1 MQFWHQHNLL
11 SNQGFYFAVVIFWWG
26 RAHSLIRITSN
37 VILITN
43 QAKSCCLI
51 EENAVRYWVEGA
63 ANRDKASSIWPWLS
77 SPLSSCTSSVTP
89 SGSFS
94 GSSWWLW
101 LVSSLLS
108 RCLPTSCMIKVPASS
123 SVISNIW
130 FLHSLSRFRIQW
142 PGKLF
147 ADVQVECIKHADS
160 YIPPLWI
167 MCLESVAHLLVML
180 NFSSNFLIY
189 CSVSKQFKSALSR
202 LCSIC
207 SMNNAESGGVD
218 ASEYYSLH
226 TTNLGIAL
234 CWPFKGKSSNK
245 TLETLII
252 NLF

>member
-11 SNQGFYFAVVIFWWG
+11 SNQGFYFAVVIFWWW

-123 SVISNIW
+123 SV
-130 FLHSLSRFRIQW
+130 SLIF
-142 PGKLF
+142 G
-147 ADVQVECIKHADS
+147 S
-160 YIPPLWI
+160 YILYQDSVFSDQES
-167 MCLESVAHLLVML
+167 CLQMSKWNVSNTRTPTSLLSGSCAWRAWPTCWWCSTSQATSSSTAQSASSSSQPSPGSAPSAQWTTPRVA
-180 NFSSNFLIY
+180 
-189 CSVSKQFKSALSR
+189 
-202 LCSIC
+202 
-207 SMNNAESGGVD
+207 E
-218 ASEYYSLH
+218 
-226 TTNLGIAL
+226 
-234 CWPFKGKSSNK
+234 
-245 TLETLII
+245 
-252 NLF
+252 